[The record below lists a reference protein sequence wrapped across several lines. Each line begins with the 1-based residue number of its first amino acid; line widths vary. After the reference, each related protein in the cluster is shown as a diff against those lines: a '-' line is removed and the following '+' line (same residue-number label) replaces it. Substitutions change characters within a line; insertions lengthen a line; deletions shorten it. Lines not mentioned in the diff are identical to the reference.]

1 MNGNNV
7 WHAALHEMRALRRL
21 LRTHI
26 FVWIAMSISTG
37 YFLVVTLSHM
47 HDGSNIPMLSVISP
61 RYIMSFLGS
70 SFIALFC
77 IGVLL
82 LTFDQIKRDQITRIH
97 EVMSSKPV
105 RDIELLTGRLLGV
118 SITLAV
124 PMISFLLSIFI
135 YGMIA
140 EVYSIEFGEP
150 IELWSV
156 VSFVLLDIVP
166 NFVFFGSLVIVL
178 SLLLKSRLLAL
189 LLTFGCLFALFWL
202 NSRLSLDVSKPL
214 QTVSGDVI
222 FPSELIPTL
231 LTPMV
236 VFNRIALLLMSAG
249 FLFWSSCLLLRVSP
263 SRLRNSVMGGLS
275 FGLGLFVIG
284 TMFGVQAFQNN
295 RIQQWV
301 EVHDEHFNPSAF
313 PEVHEI
319 RGSVAI
325 KPGRTLMLDLKLDV
339 SVDVDQDVDFIVFS
353 LNPGYHISDL
363 VVAGE
368 EVVDHKFNHGLL
380 KIPKRY
386 FNADLNELE
395 ITAKGR
401 PNSRFAYLDTVDI
414 LSKIVGPNVR
424 QLRQLGTENAIF
436 RPNFVVLPPGIKWYP
451 TSGTATNED
460 AWELRK
466 RDFFTLNIDVSV
478 PLRWLVAGPAKR
490 ETLDDDK
497 QAKYR
502 FQQSSPIPEFAL
514 VSSQFKSASIE
525 AEGISFELF
534 YAHVHRKQF
543 ERYARLGDSVR
554 QWIKWRLDT
563 IRPQGF
569 DYPYQSFTLV
579 EVPSTLRVFGGG
591 SEMDTVMC
599 PPGVVMIRE
608 SNMPTTRIKNR
619 FEGSRQEVME
629 EYNMTEEQYNGTVVG
644 SIGAY
649 LAHPMFESNV
659 HLGLSRSLIMHQTTA
674 TGDGAFALNTLLDLL
689 ASSLSNYFRDSF
701 DFQLTSNPSIFNFGS
716 IEPIKIIRSFRGD
729 DEGKIPFD
737 VVRRVH
743 RMRSA
748 PDVWDTVATSSLF
761 TPVDGKNRDLKVR
774 ALKLR
779 TQRFEKLLRD
789 SLGSSNVTPF
799 VLDLKNRFRG
809 ETITFEDFNAVVAEH
824 GVDLTE
830 LASDLM
836 RTADLPGF
844 LASNPSMLQ
853 LESVEQPKYETS
865 FAIQNNEEVPGP
877 VKLSVTY
884 QNGDDYLGRY
894 GGQAHPSL
902 LTMLVG
908 ANKTLQV
915 VIESS
920 NPVRQILV
928 EPYLSL
934 NRMNLLLALPESDH
948 FREQELVGNDKPFI
962 KSITEID
969 QLPGASNTSITID
982 DLDPG
987 FSIVELGRT
996 SSSTNVFSQFF
1007 RRLFGT
1013 KDVPMDQGLP
1023 KYSLFD
1029 YSEQIGWHRTTDP
1042 SAFGRYRH
1050 TFVIARQGNGLAF
1063 AKFHTTLPTSGKW
1076 ELEYHLPN
1084 STLFEE
1090 VSAFGSG
1097 GSQTVGL
1104 FVGRVY
1110 FEIRR
1115 GSTTTSK
1122 TLDVPNLT
1130 SGWHSI
1136 GTIDLPAEEIAV
1148 LVSNKS
1154 DELHMVVLSDAIRW
1168 TPVESEE

>member
-1 MNGNNV
+1 MNIETI
-7 WHAALHEMRALRRL
+7 WYASQHEMRTLRRL
-21 LRTHI
+21 MRTHI
-26 FVWIAMSISTG
+26 FVWVAIVVSTG

-47 HDGSNIPMLSVISP
+47 HDGSRIPMLSVISP

-77 IGVLL
+77 VGVLL
-82 LTFDQIKRDQITRIH
+82 LTFDQIKRDEVTRIQ
-97 EVMSSKPV
+97 EVMSSKPFS
-105 RDIELLTGRLLGV
+105 DLELLTGRLLGV
-118 SITLAV
+118 AVTITI
-124 PMISFLLSIFI
+124 PMLFFLVLIVI
-135 YGMIA
+135 YGILA
-140 EVYSIEFGEP
+140 DVFSIKFGEP

-156 VSFVLLDIVP
+156 VSFMLLDIVP
-166 NFVFFGSLVIVL
+166 NFVFFGSMVIFL

-189 LLTFGCLFALFWL
+189 LLTLGCLFSLFWL
-202 NSRLSLDVSKPL
+202 NSRLSLDVSRPL

-231 LTPMV
+231 LTPIV

-249 FLFWSSCLLLRVSP
+249 FLFWSSSLLARVTPTRS
-263 SRLRNSVMGGLS
+263 RNSVMGGVC

-284 TMFGVQAFQNN
+284 TMFGVQALNNN
-295 RIQQWV
+295 RVHQWLA
-301 EVHDEHFNPSAF
+301 VHDAHFNPSAF
-313 PEVHEI
+313 PDVHEI

-325 KPGRTLMLDLKLDV
+325 KPGRTLVLDLKLDV
-339 SVDVDQDVDFIVFS
+339 TVDVDQDVDFILFS
-353 LNPGYHISDL
+353 LNPGYDISEL
-363 VVAGE
+363 AVAGE
-368 EVVDHKFNHGLL
+368 EVFDHKFNHGLL
-380 KIPKRY
+380 KIPKQY
-386 FNADLNELE
+386 FNSDLNELE

-401 PNSRFAYLDTVDI
+401 PDSRFAYLDSVDT
-414 LSKIVGPNVR
+414 LSKIVGPDVR

-436 RPNFVVLPPGIKWYP
+436 RSNFVVLPPGIKWYP

-466 RDFFTLNIDVSV
+466 RDFFTLKIDVSV
-478 PLRWLVAGPAKR
+478 PRRWLVAGPAKR

-497 QAKYR
+497 RAKYR
-502 FQQSSPIPEFAL
+502 FQQASPLPEFAL
-514 VSSQFKSASIE
+514 VGSKFKSASIE
-525 AEGISFELF
+525 VEGISFELL
-534 YAHVHRKQF
+534 YAQVHQKQF
-543 ERYARLGDSVR
+543 DRFAQLGDSIR
-554 QWIKWRLDT
+554 QVIKWRLDT
-563 IRPQGF
+563 ISPQGF
-569 DYPYQSFTLV
+569 DYPYESFTLV

-591 SEMDTVMC
+591 SEMDTIMC
-599 PPGVVMIRE
+599 PPGLVMLRE
-608 SNMPTTRIKNR
+608 STMPTTTLKTR

-629 EYNMTEEQYNGTVVG
+629 EYGMTEEQYNGTIVS

-649 LAHPMFESNV
+649 LTHPLFESNV
-659 HLGLSRSLIMHQTTA
+659 HLSLSRSLLRQQTGA
-674 TGDGAFALNTLLDLL
+674 TGDGAFPLNTLLDLMV
-689 ASSLSNYFRDSF
+689 SSLSNYFGDSF
-701 DFQLTSNPSIFNFGS
+701 DFQLASNPTIFNFGS
-716 IEPIKIIRSFRGD
+716 IEPIKIFQSFRGE
-729 DEGKIPFD
+729 DEGRVPSD
-737 VVRRVH
+737 VARKVH
-743 RMRSA
+743 RMRNA
-748 PDVWDTVATSSLF
+748 PDVWDTVATLSLF

-789 SLGSSNVTPF
+789 SLGSSNIPPF

-809 ETITFEDFNAVVAEH
+809 EAITFEEFNAVVAEH

-830 LASDLM
+830 LANDLM

-894 GGQAHPSL
+894 GSQAHPSL
-902 LTMLVG
+902 LTISVG
-908 ANKTLQV
+908 AKQSLQV
-915 VIESS
+915 VVESL
-920 NPVRQILV
+920 NPVQHILV

-934 NRMNLLLALPESDH
+934 NRMNLRLALPESDH
-948 FREQELVGNDKPFI
+948 FREQELVGNDKPFL

-987 FSIVELGRT
+987 FSIVELGRP
-996 SSSTNVFSQFF
+996 SSSTNVFSRFF

-1029 YSEQIGWHRTTDP
+1029 YFEQIGWHRWTDP

-1050 TFVIARQGNGLAF
+1050 TLAIARRGDGLAF
-1063 AKFHTTLPTSGKW
+1063 AKFHTALPSAGTW
-1076 ELEYHLPN
+1076 ELEYHLPE
-1084 STLFEE
+1084 SMFFEE
-1090 VSAFGSG
+1090 VRALGSG
-1097 GSQTVGL
+1097 RSQTVG
-1104 FVGRVY
+1104 VY
-1110 FEIRR
+1110 FGTVYLEILN
-1115 GSTTTSK
+1115 GANSK
-1122 TLDVPNLT
+1122 SKSLDASNLT

-1136 GTIDLPAEEIAV
+1136 GTFDLPAEAVDV

-1154 DELHMVVLSDAIRW
+1154 DELYMNVIADAIRW
-1168 TPVESEE
+1168 TPIEVEE